1 MEKII
6 VTAFGK
12 TIKLSDIKNT
22 FMEIFTSCET
32 DPPYLI
38 GAIMNNGD
46 VVCIARII
54 RDNDMA
60 ALVYNQLRGVINHP
74 DVCKDVHD
82 INVEMESLKTVMAV
96 LDSVGRPGEHVR
108 ELLLMGALQQLID
121 GIAPP
126 NSKLSE

>member
-6 VTAFGK
+6 VTAYGK
-12 TIKLSDIKNT
+12 TVKLSDIKNT
-22 FMEIFTSCET
+22 FMEIFTTCET

-38 GAIMNNGD
+38 GAILNDGD
-46 VVCIARII
+46 VVCMARI

-74 DVCKDVHD
+74 ELCKDVHN
-82 INVEMESLKTVMAV
+82 INVEMESLKTVIEV
-96 LDSVGRPGEHVR
+96 LDSVGKPGNHIR

-126 NSKLSE
+126 DSKLKE

>member
-6 VTAFGK
+6 VTAYGK
-12 TIKLSDIKNT
+12 TIKLSDIKRT
-22 FMEIFTSCET
+22 FMELCVFDEK

-38 GAIMNNGD
+38 GAVLPND
-46 VVCIARII
+46 EVVCLARI

-74 DVCKDVHD
+74 DLCKDVHN
-82 INVEMESLKTVMAV
+82 INVEMESLKTVIEV
-96 LDSVGRPGEHVR
+96 LDSVGKPGNHIR

-126 NSKLSE
+126 DSKLKE

>member
-1 MEKII
+1 
-6 VTAFGK
+6 
-12 TIKLSDIKNT
+12 
-22 FMEIFTSCET
+22 
-32 DPPYLI
+32 
-38 GAIMNNGD
+38 MNDDD
-46 VVCIARII
+46 VVCIARI

-108 ELLLMGALQQLID
+108 ELLLMGALQRLID

>member
-6 VTAFGK
+6 VTAYGK
-12 TIKLSDIKNT
+12 TVKLSDIKNT
-22 FMEIFTSCET
+22 FMEIFTTCET

-38 GAIMNNGD
+38 GAILNDGD
-46 VVCIARII
+46 VVCMARI
-54 RDNDMA
+54 RDNDMT

-74 DVCKDVHD
+74 DLCKDVHN
-82 INVEMESLKTVMAV
+82 INVEMESLKTVIEV
-96 LDSVGRPGEHVR
+96 LDSVGKPGNHIR

-126 NSKLSE
+126 DSKLKE

>member
-6 VTAFGK
+6 VTAYGK

-22 FMEIFTSCET
+22 FMEIFTTCET

-38 GAIMNNGD
+38 GAVLPND
-46 VVCIARII
+46 EVVCLARI

-74 DVCKDVHD
+74 DLCKDVHN
-82 INVEMESLKTVMAV
+82 INVEMESLKTVIEV
-96 LDSVGRPGEHVR
+96 LDSVGKPGNHIR

-126 NSKLSE
+126 DSKLKE